1 MINICRY
8 LQSLF
13 LMKYKNNKA
22 DYSIAASQ
30 SDSEKL
36 IVWVRFW
43 YSYQLYSFLFPE

>member
-1 MINICRY
+1 MLNVCRY

-13 LMKYKNNKA
+13 LMKYKNNTA

-36 IVWVRFW
+36 SLGEILIFLPAL
-43 YSYQLYSFLFPE
+43 QLLTP